1 MHMLTMVTRRTWRGD
16 RGWVRGT
23 TASARGYNRREGIVL
38 ILIHAR
44 TIELLLTHA
53 ITTRIHAVALFVGS
67 ITSMRHRARWG
78 GRSERSGWALWEGDS
93 EKSSAV
99 DESPGV
105 TPSLRRKET
114 TRRIGSSWK
123 FVPPRHLFLYC
134 NRHTRR

>member
-53 ITTRIHAVALFVGS
+53 ITTRIHAVALFVGG

-99 DESPGV
+99 DESPES
-105 TPSLRRKET
+105 PSQGNNT
-114 TRRIGSSWK
+114 TNW
-123 FVPPRHLFLYC
+123 FELEVCAPWPPVL
-134 NRHTRR
+134 